1 MEGGADAGMDPRE
14 LYLGNVEF
22 VWRSLRRLG
31 VPEPDVADSAQE
43 VFLVAFRRME
53 EFEGRAR
60 WTTWLYRICFRVASE
75 RRRRAHVRR
84 EIPCDYANLELLL
97 PPAQDEHAELEV
109 LDTLLDAMDLDQRA
123 VFTLFELEGFTGPE
137 IAEILEVP
145 LPTVYSRLRLA
156 RADFEARARRI
167 RARGAHLGRE
177 VGA

>member
-1 MEGGADAGMDPRE
+1 MDPRE
-14 LYLGNVEF
+14 LYLGNVDF

-43 VFLVAFRRME
+43 VFLVAFRRMDQ
-53 EFEGRAR
+53 FEGRAR

-84 EIPCDYANLELLL
+84 EIPCEQAALELLL
-97 PPAQDEHAELEV
+97 PPTRDGHAGLEV
-109 LDTLLDAMDLDQRA
+109 LDALLDAMDLEQRA

-137 IAEILEVP
+137 IAELLDVP

-156 RADFEARARRI
+156 RADFAARARRI
-167 RARGAHLGRE
+167 RARGAHLGQE
-177 VGA
+177 VGS

>member
-1 MEGGADAGMDPRE
+1 MDPRE
-14 LYLGNVEF
+14 LYLENVDF

-43 VFLVAFRRME
+43 VFLVAFRRMDQ
-53 EFEGRAR
+53 FEGRAR

-84 EIPCDYANLELLL
+84 EIPCEQAALELLL
-97 PPAQDEHAELEV
+97 PPTRDEHAELEV
-109 LDTLLDAMDLDQRA
+109 LDALLDAMDLEQRA

-137 IAEILEVP
+137 IAELLDVP

-156 RADFEARARRI
+156 RADFAARARRI
-167 RARGAHLGRE
+167 RARGAHLGLE
-177 VGA
+177 VGS

>member
-1 MEGGADAGMDPRE
+1 MDPRE
-14 LYLGNVEF
+14 LYLGNVDF

-31 VPEPDVADSAQE
+31 VPEADVADSAQE

-53 EFEGRAR
+53 QFEGKAR

-84 EIPCDYANLELLL
+84 EIPHEQAALELLL
-97 PPAQDEHAELEV
+97 PPTRDTQAELE
-109 LDTLLDAMDLDQRA
+109 LLDALLDSMPLDQRA

-137 IAEILEVP
+137 IAEILGLP

-167 RARGAHLGRE
+167 RARGTRPGRE
-177 VGA
+177 AGA